1 MTFAL
6 SLRERRDTNAF
17 LERPD
22 VQKML
27 RNGGQWAIVFG
38 PSNGIGVPVE
48 VTARSA
54 DGSVVIREDVT
65 DVSSW

>member
-6 SLRERRDTNAF
+6 SQRERLDADAF
-17 LERPD
+17 LERAD
-22 VQKML
+22 VQAML

-54 DGSVVIREDVT
+54 DGSVVLREDIT